1 MHPSIKALL
10 KVLRRGNN
18 VADDE
23 LKVNLEHPTIREYV
37 ANMTKNGETREKISE
52 IVGIPVAAVEQVQRD
67 LKRQK

>member
-1 MHPSIKALL
+1 
-10 KVLRRGNN
+10 

-52 IVGIPVAAVEQVQRD
+52 IVGIPIAAVEQVQRD